1 MQTSRYKYRSI
12 MNNQAVPVITIDG
25 PSGAGKGTIAQMLA
39 LDLNW
44 NILDSGA
51 LYRTLAYFMS
61 EQNIELNDF
70 EKNKELIKEN
80 FTVKFDPGVAGEPVK
95 VIFNNKDITKEV
107 RTEEIAKKT
116 SDLAA
121 DPNIRDFIKPCQRDF
136 MKQPGLIADGRD
148 MGTVIFKDAH
158 YKIFLTASLEERA
171 KRRQV
176 QLKRQ
181 GSEVNMRLL
190 LQELEDRDK
199 KDIEREHS
207 PLRPATNSVIIDT
220 SNLRPEGVV
229 EEIKKIL

>member
-1 MQTSRYKYRSI
+1 
-12 MNNQAVPVITIDG
+12 MNVPVITIDG

-51 LYRTLAYFMS
+51 LYRTLAYLML
-61 EQNIELNDF
+61 EQNIGLNDF
-70 EKNKELIKEN
+70 EKNKEFIKEN
-80 FTVKFDPGVAGEPVK
+80 FIVKFDPGIVGEPVK
-95 VIFNNKDITKEV
+95 VIFRDEDITDKV

-116 SDLAA
+116 SDLATN
-121 DPNIRDFIKPCQRDF
+121 PMIRDFIKPCQRDF
-136 MKQPGLIADGRD
+136 MKLPGLIADGRD
-148 MGTVIFKDAH
+148 MGTVIFKDAIH
-158 YKIFLTASLEERA
+158 KVFLTASIQERA

-190 LQELEDRDK
+190 LQELQDRDK
-199 KDIEREHS
+199 KDIERKHS
-207 PLRPATNSVIIDT
+207 PLKPAINSVIIDT

-229 EEIKKIL
+229 EEIKKNL